1 MKAHT
6 ELQILPML
14 PAGRMQTVWSGR
26 MQMQTERK
34 AETSRMVEGPKLQ
47 KKREVKGNKKR
58 YLTHLYEK
66 SEQIKIVI
74 AEFQKWGNLRKAL
87 KIVIVFLGE

>member
-47 KKREVKGNKKR
+47 KKEKLKVTKR
-58 YLTHLYEK
+58 DTSHTYMRSQSK
-66 SEQIKIVI
+66 
-74 AEFQKWGNLRKAL
+74 L
-87 KIVIVFLGE
+87 KFS